1 MTAGARGCW
10 HCGEPLPA
18 GEAIHA
24 NVGGV
29 SHPVCCVGCRAAAE
43 WIDQLGLADYY
54 RLRSQF
60 APRAPGADEAAR
72 SATTWSRAELSR
84 YVVRELGAGRRE
96 AIVLVEGVR
105 CAACVWLIEHALT
118 AVPGVLAVQV
128 NANAQRARIT
138 WDETLCSLPQIL
150 GALMR
155 AGYRAL
161 PLDAAA
167 LDDARRRES
176 REALKRL
183 IVAGF
188 GAMQAMMY
196 ASALYLGAF
205 DGMDTTTRDLFRW
218 LGLLVATPVV
228 FYSARPFFTGAI
240 RALHGRRLGMDVPVA
255 LAIALIYVAS
265 IVEAL
270 RGGAEVYF
278 DSVSMFVFFL
288 LVGRYLEM
296 QARHRAGDLTD
307 ALARL
312 TPMFADRIREDGTL
326 ERVGAAELARG
337 DRVHIAEGGAV
348 PADGVL
354 LNERCRV
361 NEALL
366 SGESAPVT
374 RRRGDTLIAGSVVIE
389 GPAQMLIENVGAG
402 TVVAGIVAMAAR
414 AATERPRLA
423 EAGERA
429 AAGFVARVLT
439 LAAFTFVGW
448 SFFDASQAFTAT
460 LAVLVVS
467 CPCAFALAVPAAVT
481 RALGAL
487 ARRGVLVTC
496 PDAIERLAGATHVV
510 FDKTGTLTHPQLALE
525 HIDTFGATDRD
536 DALAL
541 AAALARGSRHPVA
554 QAIAA
559 CAPNEVTAGRPDAC
573 SAIGATALPATDAN
587 SPAASGGAHF
597 SAFADNLNPPTV
609 AGDLHSSATAG
620 GTKLTVCDTMSS
632 APAREMKT
640 SLVVEELR
648 AEAGGGLEGLVNGR
662 RLRLGRPDFA
672 CRSDIAPATRLAPQ
686 TLDDAVL
693 LADESGVLAAFHLS
707 ERLRA
712 DTRTALA
719 ALRADGLE
727 LEIASGDA
735 PSKVAAIA
743 ARLGITRWR
752 ARLRPADKLTRLEE
766 LRASGARVIAVG
778 DGINDA
784 PVLAGADVS
793 VALASGAELAQVSS
807 DIVLSSERLS
817 AIAEARAIAR
827 QTLAILR
834 QNQRWALTY
843 NLSVVP
849 LAAFGFVPPWLA
861 ALGMSASSLLVVL
874 NALRIGRQSDHI
886 ESVAGNP
893 AEAAA

>member
-1 MTAGARGCW
+1 MTARARGCW

-18 GEAIHA
+18 GEAIQA
-24 NVGGV
+24 TVAGV

-60 APRAPGADEAAR
+60 APRAPNADEAAR
-72 SATTWSRAELSR
+72 ATTAWSRAELIR
-84 YVVRELGAGRRE
+84 HVVRNLGGERRE

-105 CAACVWLIEHALT
+105 CSACVWLIEHALA
-118 AVPGVLAVQV
+118 AVPGVLTVQV
-128 NANAQRARIT
+128 NANARRARIT

-150 GALMR
+150 DALIR

-176 REALKRL
+176 RDALKRL

-205 DGMDTTTRDLFRW
+205 DGMDTATRDFFRW

-228 FYSARPFFTGAI
+228 FYSARPFFSGAI
-240 RALHGRRLGMDVPVA
+240 RAFRGRRLGIDVPVA

-296 QARHRAGDLTD
+296 RARHRAGDLTD

-312 TPMFADRIREDGTL
+312 TPMFADRIRADGSL

-354 LNERCRV
+354 VSERCCV
-361 NEALL
+361 TEALL

-389 GPAQMLIENVGAG
+389 GPAQMLVETVGAG
-402 TVVAGIVAMAAR
+402 TVVAGIVALAAR

-429 AAGFVARVLT
+429 ATGFVARVLA
-439 LAAFTFVGW
+439 LAALTFVGW
-448 SFFDASQAFTAT
+448 SFFDASRAFTAT

-467 CPCAFALAVPAAVT
+467 CPCAFALAVPAAIT

-487 ARRGVLVTC
+487 ARRGVLVTR

-525 HIDTFGATDRD
+525 RIDTFGPTDRGT
-536 DALAL
+536 ALEL

-559 CAPNEVTAGRPDAC
+559 RSSPSRG
-573 SAIGATALPATDAN
+573 DAN
-587 SPAASGGAHF
+587 PPADAGGA
-597 SAFADNLNPPTV
+597 L
-609 AGDLHSSATAG
+609 SSATANDA
-620 GTKLTVCDTMSS
+620 TRTADDMAPS
-632 APAREMKT
+632 APACETRT
-640 SLVVEELR
+640 PLVVEDLR
-648 AEAGGGLEGLVNGR
+648 AEAGGGLKGVVNGR
-662 RLRLGRPDFA
+662 RLRLGRADFA
-672 CRSDIAPATRLAPQ
+672 CRSDVALPTPQAPQ
-686 TLDDAVL
+686 TPEDAVV
-693 LADESGVLAAFHLS
+693 LADEAGVLAAFHLS
-707 ERLRA
+707 ERLRTDA
-712 DTRTALA
+712 RTALA
-719 ALRADGLE
+719 ALRADGLQ

-735 PSKVAAIA
+735 HTKVAAIA
-743 ARLGITRWR
+743 ARLGVNEWR
-752 ARLRPADKLTRLEE
+752 ARLMPADKLARLKE
-766 LRASGARVIAVG
+766 LRASGACVIAVG

-807 DIVLSSERLS
+807 DIVLSSERLG
-817 AIAEARAIAR
+817 ALAEARAIAR

-849 LAAFGFVPPWLA
+849 LAALGFVPPWLA

-874 NALRIGRQSDHI
+874 NAMRIGRQSHRV
-886 ESVAGNP
+886 EGVAGSP
-893 AEAAA
+893 AEAVA